1 MMEKRDQVYT
11 DFFDEE
17 KVGNITVGHPLIS
30 MWMYP
35 RETIEEVPLKKTSP
49 MIYMLIYLPGLSVS
63 LNFAF
68 NFGTGDGVAFSHV
81 IIKVLLQAI
90 IMGIGVWFLYS
101 LFIFW
106 IGKLFKGQA
115 SWKETSHAFAWG
127 QVPLLGPLLISWPLH
142 FYLFREEL
150 FTSNQVYLDSQQMM
164 LYYTATGVDVIF
176 SLWYIIVL
184 SQAIGASHKF
194 SSWKGFVT
202 FLLSVLFIVAISIGI
217 IYLLSYFV

>member
-35 RETIEEVPLKKTSP
+35 RETIEEVPSKKTSPMIYMLIYLPGYMWMYPRETIEEVPSKKTSP

-90 IMGIGVWFLYS
+90 IMGIGVWFLY
-101 LFIFW
+101 
-106 IGKLFKGQA
+106 
-115 SWKETSHAFAWG
+115 
-127 QVPLLGPLLISWPLH
+127 
-142 FYLFREEL
+142 
-150 FTSNQVYLDSQQMM
+150 
-164 LYYTATGVDVIF
+164 
-176 SLWYIIVL
+176 
-184 SQAIGASHKF
+184 
-194 SSWKGFVT
+194 
-202 FLLSVLFIVAISIGI
+202 
-217 IYLLSYFV
+217 